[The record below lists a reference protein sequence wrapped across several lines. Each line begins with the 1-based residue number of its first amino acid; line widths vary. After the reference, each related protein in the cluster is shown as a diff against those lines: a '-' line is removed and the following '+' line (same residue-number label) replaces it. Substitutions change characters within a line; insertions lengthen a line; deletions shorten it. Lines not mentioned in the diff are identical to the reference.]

1 MYITGYSMM
10 SRIPGRRGTMLTR
23 DWAMYVLYHG
33 ETIIHIRICV
43 ITLEEGVDVR
53 ERFVCVMMRCGDA
66 MWSKVERQL
75 KKK

>member
-1 MYITGYSMM
+1 
-10 SRIPGRRGTMLTR
+10 MLTR